1 MKHHLQN
8 LKILM
13 NLKIALAAVLLISGS
28 SYVSNAQQNSTAS
41 TATVLTAKSFE
52 KKVATYQKEA
62 DATKSASLLS
72 ELNQEMV
79 SGLTSLKS
87 EIMTANNS
95 GDKATF
101 EKLMKK
107 NDLRTA
113 AFNETMKVSR
123 ADASNKTAIVSGLKK
138 YAQTL

>member
-1 MKHHLQN
+1 
-8 LKILM
+8 M
-13 NLKIALAAVLLISGS
+13 NLKIALAAVLLISGG
-28 SYVSNAQQNSTAS
+28 SYVSNAQQKSTVSS
-41 TATVLTAKSFE
+41 TSTVLTAKSFE
-52 KKVATYQKEA
+52 KKVAAYQKEA
-62 DATKSASLLS
+62 DATKSTALLA

-87 EIMTANNS
+87 EIMAANNK
-95 GDKATF
+95 GDKDTF

-123 ADASNKTAIVSGLKK
+123 TDASNKTAIVTGLKK